1 MAIIYS
7 KAPGKIILFGEHA
20 VVYGQPG
27 IAIPVTKVNAS
38 VHIYPTITGTPE
50 KIHIQAPDIG
60 LDADLG
66 ALPDNHPI
74 ALAVLLSIDACS
86 PISIPSF
93 TLQVTSTIPMAAGMG
108 SGAAVSTAIIQ
119 AISSF
124 LGKALSKSELSDLTY
139 QVEKIHHGTPSGID
153 NAVIAYQKP
162 VYFLKDHPIQF
173 LRIEQPTHWIIADT
187 GETTPTH
194 ETVQAVRELYFSDED
209 KYGVFIT
216 KIGEISKK
224 ARQALT
230 IGDIPELG
238 QLMDENQ
245 VLLAKLSVSSPRLEI
260 LTQAAREAGAAGAKL
275 SGGGRG
281 GQMIALAHP
290 EQIKT
295 IENALYRAG
304 AARVITTFLNKS
316 GVE

>member
-1 MAIIYS
+1 MTIIYC

-20 VVYGQPG
+20 VVFGQPG

-38 VHIYPTITGTPE
+38 VHIYPTITGTSG

-60 LDADLG
+60 LDADLD
-66 ALPDNHPI
+66 ALPCDHPI
-74 ALAVLLSIDACS
+74 AHAVQLSIDACS

-119 AISSF
+119 AVSSF
-124 LGKALSKSELSDLTY
+124 LGKVQSKSELSDLTY

-194 ETVQAVRELYFSDED
+194 ETVQAVRDLYLSDED
-209 KYGVFIT
+209 KYGAI
-216 KIGEISKK
+216 ISKLVK
-224 ARQALT
+224 YQKK
-230 IGDIPELG
+230 
-238 QLMDENQ
+238 
-245 VLLAKLSVSSPRLEI
+245 LAK
-260 LTQAAREAGAAGAKL
+260 
-275 SGGGRG
+275 
-281 GQMIALAHP
+281 H
-290 EQIKT
+290 
-295 IENALYRAG
+295 
-304 AARVITTFLNKS
+304 
-316 GVE
+316 